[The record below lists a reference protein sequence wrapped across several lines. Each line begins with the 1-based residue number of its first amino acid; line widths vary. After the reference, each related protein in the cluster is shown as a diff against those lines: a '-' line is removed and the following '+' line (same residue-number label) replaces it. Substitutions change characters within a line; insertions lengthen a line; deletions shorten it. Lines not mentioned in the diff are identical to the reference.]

1 MATKRITTLIEARDG
16 FEILRDE
23 IAAIIAVESAEQEVL
38 AATAGK
44 DPKLW
49 RLRVYTERAS
59 PWAAFEPTSDDAPVD
74 DTPVVNVWFD
84 SANYDRT
91 SGNVFS
97 HQKTVGTFHIDCY
110 GYAVATDLGTS
121 HQPGDERAALAA
133 QRAFRL
139 VRNILMAAHWHKLG
153 QPSFVWERW
162 PASATAIQ
170 PQRDNAQA
178 EHVWAMR
185 LALEVTFNELA
196 PQHEPVELELIS
208 TQVSRDGDGK
218 ILVTVD
224 IPTPPL
230 TP

>member
-1 MATKRITTLIEARDG
+1 MATTRIGSLIDKRDS
-16 FEILRDE
+16 FEIVRDE
-23 IAAIIAVESAEQEVL
+23 IAAILAVESAQQEVL
-38 AATAGK
+38 AAAAGK

-59 PWAAFEPTSDDAPVD
+59 PWAAFEPASD
-74 DTPVVNVWFD
+74 DTPVDSTPVINVWFD

-91 SGNVFS
+91 GSNVF
-97 HQKTVGTFHIDCY
+97 HQQKTIGTFHIDCY
-110 GYAVATDLGTS
+110 GYGVATDLGTS
-121 HQPGDERAALAA
+121 HQSGDELAALAA

-139 VRNILMAAHWHKLG
+139 VRNILMAAHWEKLG
-153 QPSFVWERW
+153 QKSFVWDRW
-162 PASATAIQ
+162 PASAQMIQ

-218 ILVTVD
+218 ILVAVD

>member
-1 MATKRITTLIEARDG
+1 MATTRIETLIEARDS

-23 IAAIIAVESAEQEVL
+23 IAAIIAVESAQQQVL
-38 AATAGK
+38 AAADGQ

-49 RLRVYTERAS
+49 RLRVYTERATPMS
-59 PWAAFEPTSDDAPVD
+59 AFQAANEGDPVD
-74 DTPVVNVWFD
+74 DTPIVNVSFD
-84 SANYDRT
+84 SANYDR
-91 SGNVFS
+91 SGSNVFS
-97 HQKTVGTFHIDCY
+97 QQKTTGTFNIDCY
-110 GYAVATDLGTS
+110 GYGVATDRGTE
-121 HQPGDERAALAA
+121 HDPGDSQAAFEA

-139 VRNILMAAHWHKLG
+139 VRKIIMAAHWHKLG
-153 QPSFVWERW
+153 QPSFVWDRW
-162 PASATAIQ
+162 PASVQSVQ
-170 PQRDNAQA
+170 PQRDNVGAQ
-178 EHVWAMR
+178 HVMALR
-185 LALEVTFNELA
+185 FALEVTFNEFA

>member
-16 FEILRDE
+16 FEVLRDE

-84 SANYDRT
+84 SANYDR
-91 SGNVFS
+91 SGSNIFER
-97 HQKTVGTFHIDCY
+97 QKTTGTFHVDCY
-110 GYAVATDLGTS
+110 GYGIAVDRGTS
-121 HQPGDERAALAA
+121 HAPGDEAAALAS
-133 QRAFRL
+133 QRAARL

-162 PASATAIQ
+162 VASIQAIA

-178 EHVWAMR
+178 EHVWAVR
-185 LALEVTFNELA
+185 LALEVTFNEFS
-196 PQHEPVELELIS
+196 PQHVPEELELIS
-208 TQVSRDGDGK
+208 TQVSRDGDGM